1 MAFEQADNSTTDLMD
16 GKVTWHVY
24 VTPPQAAR
32 ELTFTLEY
40 DPSYLETL
48 FGTNA

>member
-1 MAFEQADNSTTDLMD
+1 MQ

-24 VTPPQAAR
+24 VTPPQAAK

-40 DPSYLETL
+40 DPSYFSTL
-48 FGTNA
+48 FAE